1 MNIILKE
8 IILVLI
14 AYWIGSFS
22 FARIFTKLF
31 RNLNIYKV
39 GNFIADASNVYHNVS
54 KPLGILVWILDFIRI
69 YISLWIV
76 RILFLSEQPEL
87 LLLVGFA
94 MIIGHCFPIMH
105 KFSGGRGVVAYFGLL
120 FYFAPL
126 PTLIVGAIAILIV
139 IFFHQVRFSQ
149 YMMVIVVPIAC
160 YIFKTGKVW
169 ARYLLLTSIIMGII
183 NYFVSKRYGE
193 I

>member
-1 MNIILKE
+1 MNIVLKE

-22 FARIFTKLF
+22 FARILSKIF
-31 RNLNIYKV
+31 RNINIYKV
-39 GNFIADASNVYHNVS
+39 GNFTADASTVYHNVS
-54 KPLGILVWILDFIRI
+54 KPLGILVWLLDFARI

-76 RILFLSEQPEL
+76 HLIFLKHEPEL
-87 LLLVGFA
+87 LLLVGFS
-94 MIIGHCFPIMH
+94 MTIGHCFPIMH
-105 KFSGGRGVVAYFGLL
+105 NFKGGRGVVAYSALL

-126 PTLIVGAIAILIV
+126 PTFIVGIASLLIALL
-139 IFFHQVRFSQ
+139 FHQARFSQ

>member
-54 KPLGILVWILDFIRI
+54 NPLGILVWILDFIRI
-69 YISLWIV
+69 YISLWAV
-76 RILFLSEQPEL
+76 HLLFLRHSPL
-87 LLLVGFA
+87 LLLSVGFA

-105 KFSGGRGVVAYFGLL
+105 NFKGGRGVVAYSALL

-126 PTLIVGAIAILIV
+126 PTFIVGIASLLIALL
-139 IFFHQVRFSQ
+139 FHQARFSQ

>member
-39 GNFIADASNVYHNVS
+39 GNFIADASNVYHKVS
-54 KPLGILVWILDFIRI
+54 KPLGILVWLLDFIRI
-69 YISLWIV
+69 YISLWAV
-76 RILFLSEQPEL
+76 HLLFLRHSPL
-87 LLLVGFA
+87 LLLSVGFA

-105 KFSGGRGVVAYFGLL
+105 NFKGGRGVVAYSALL

-126 PTLIVGAIAILIV
+126 PAFIVGIASLLIALL
-139 IFFHQVRFSQ
+139 FHQARFSQ